1 MADNQQLSII
11 DESGKIVGQDT
22 RDNIHAKGLLHQE
35 THVWLYTP
43 QGEIIFQHRAKDKDT
58 YPDLLDAT
66 AGGHVEIGDDYEKT
80 ALKELQ
86 EETGIQAVKEAL
98 TFIEKVHSKTF
109 DIVTARTN
117 NVIRAIFAYRYE
129 GKVEDLRIEK
139 DKAIGFESWPI
150 EKILHLSEDEKKRFI
165 PSISSTEHLNILKKI
180 IALI

>member
-1 MADNQQLSII
+1 MADNQQLNIV
-11 DESGKIVGQDT
+11 DKDGRIVGQDT
-22 RDNIHAKGLLHQE
+22 RGNIHTKGLLHQE
-35 THVWLYTP
+35 IHVWLYTP

-86 EETGIQAVKEAL
+86 EETGIQAVKESL
-98 TFIEKVHSKTF
+98 TFVKKLHSNTF
-109 DIVTARTN
+109 DVVTRKTN

-129 GKVEDLRIEK
+129 GKVEDLRVEK
-139 DKAIGFESWPI
+139 GKAVGFESWPL
-150 EKILHLSEDEKKRFI
+150 ERILHPSENEKKRLI
-165 PSISSTEHLNILKKI
+165 PSIFTEEHLNILKKI